1 MASFQT
7 TLTLLAAGSVGEYT
21 AAKQRE
27 IVQAIAEA
35 LSVPVDEITVR
46 VSSSSDSSATGTE
59 AAQAGGVEIMIEFR
73 AASEQANEALRIQ
86 LANAMAPGGVVTR
99 ALAAAGVSDVTAVEA
114 VEAVEADTH
123 SVTMDRGGDSS
134 VGAKN
139 AGIAA
144 AVVAVGLVVLVG
156 YACRH
161 RCDRRLA
168 SCPLLW
174 PPVGS
179 PVFRRHKHLEDLV
192 NVGGTFESSDPPS
205 PPSPVVSSTG
215 ATEMSGADDRYPVS
229 HI

>member
-1 MASFQT
+1 MPSFQT

-73 AASEQANEALRIQ
+73 AASEQANEALRNQ
-86 LANAMAPGGVVTR
+86 LATAIAPGGVVIR

-114 VEAVEADTH
+114 LEADTH
-123 SVTMDRGGDSS
+123 SVTMDSGGDSPTG
-134 VGAKN
+134 VN

-144 AVVAVGLVVLVG
+144 AIVAVGLVVLVG

-161 RCDRRLA
+161 RCDRPLA
-168 SCPLLW
+168 WCPW
-174 PPVGS
+174 WWPVGS
-179 PVFRRHKHLEDLV
+179 TPVFRRHKHLV
-192 NVGGTFESSDPPS
+192 TVGGTFESGQPPS
-205 PPSPVVSSTG
+205 PPSPVASSTV
-215 ATEMSGADDRYPVS
+215 ATEMSGADDHYPVS